1 MNCPRSFAL
10 AVVLSCGWLSTAS
23 ARGSEC
29 VASAPVDAGAL
40 LQASALVFAGT
51 LVEGD
56 QYTLIFA
63 PARIWKGDASGRATV
78 YIVGRPFVGA
88 YAFQPGKRYLVAA
101 RVLEKEERW
110 ALLIGDQSP
119 TAFGFQRPCGSP
131 LPLSLV
137 PALDTLAR
145 PRTPR

>member
-1 MNCPRSFAL
+1 MAP
-10 AVVLSCGWLSTAS
+10 
-23 ARGSEC
+23 
-29 VASAPVDAGAL
+29 APVDASAV
-40 LQASALVFAGT
+40 LQESALVFAGT

-63 PARIWKGDASGRATV
+63 PDRIWKGDASDRTTV
-78 YIVGRPFVGA
+78 YVVGRPFVGA

-101 RVLEKEERW
+101 RVLQKEERW
-110 ALLIGDQSP
+110 ALLISDQSP
-119 TAFGFQRPCGSP
+119 TAFGFQRPCGAP

-137 PALDTLAR
+137 STLDKLAR